1 MKKFFALLL
10 AILLI
15 FSFTGCTEEV
25 KQPQCVLYTNS
36 GVIEIYDVSV
46 DTTLGSDSVKYIK
59 VDVGFINT
67 TDKKLFFSIE
77 NFLGYY
83 EDEIIMPHINDE
95 LYDSYPPTELGPGR
109 TDSGTLYFKI
119 PINVDNLRIEC
130 TTETGIAL
138 FMFNV

>member
-1 MKKFFALLL
+1 MKKIFVLLL
-10 AILLI
+10 TILLI
-15 FSFTGCTEEV
+15 FSFTGCAEKV
-25 KQPQCVLYTNS
+25 KQPQCALCTNS

-59 VDVGFINT
+59 VDVGFVNT
-67 TDKKLFFSIE
+67 TDKKLFFSVE

-83 EDEIIMPHINDE
+83 DGETIMPHIDDE
-95 LYDSYPPTELGPGR
+95 LYDSYPPTELDPGK
-109 TDSGTLYFKI
+109 TDSGILYFQI
-119 PINVDNLRIEC
+119 PIDIDNLRIEC

>member
-1 MKKFFALLL
+1 MKKIFALLL

-59 VDVGFINT
+59 VDVGFINN
-67 TDKKLFFSIE
+67 TDKKIFFSIE

-83 EDEIIMPHINDE
+83 EDEIIMPHIDDK
-95 LYDSYPPTELGPGR
+95 LYETYPPTEL
-109 TDSGTLYFKI
+109 DSGKTDYGTIYFQI
-119 PINVDNLRIEC
+119 PIDVDNLRIEC
-130 TTETGIAL
+130 TTETGVAL